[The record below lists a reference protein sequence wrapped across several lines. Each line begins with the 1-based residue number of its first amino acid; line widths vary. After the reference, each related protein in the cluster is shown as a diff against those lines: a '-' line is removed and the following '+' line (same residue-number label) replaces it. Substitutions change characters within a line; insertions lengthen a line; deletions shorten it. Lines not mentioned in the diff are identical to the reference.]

1 MNREDFYIG
10 EYIVYVNGEK
20 YELGRIKSLQDDGAF
35 VAYHE
40 GETGA
45 KTQYD
50 LMHKLINS
58 YAIKESSLGGDY
70 FKIEGA
76 DCPWR

>member
-1 MNREDFYIG
+1 M
-10 EYIVYVNGEK
+10 
-20 YELGRIKSLQDDGAF
+20 RIE
-35 VAYHE
+35 E

-45 KTQYD
+45 KTPYD
-50 LMHKLINS
+50 LMHKLITS
-58 YAIKESSLGGDY
+58 DAIKESSLGGEY

>member
-1 MNREDFYIG
+1 MRHKMRQWKADLLTAFGAGMSIG
-10 EYIVYVNGEK
+10 VLN
-20 YELGRIKSLQDDGAF
+20 GAF

-40 GETGA
+40 GETRA
-45 KTQYD
+45 KTPYD

-58 YAIKESSLGGDY
+58 YAIKESSLGGEY